1 MYLKKEVFFMKF
13 TWGILGASNI
23 ANAFSSAVLQ
33 SEKGKLGAIASRDI
47 EKAKDFA
54 DKHNIPKYYGN
65 YEDLLT
71 DDEIDG
77 IYISTPNPMHTEW
90 AIKAANAKKH
100 ILLEKPA
107 TLNYAEALEV
117 IDNAKANGVFFM
129 EAFMYRC
136 HPQTKKTVDIIKEG
150 LIGDV
155 RFIDISFGFKADF
168 NKESRLFAKHLGGGG
183 ILDVGCYTASLARLL
198 AGSAM
203 NKDFA
208 NPIELKATGVKG
220 ITDVDEWTSAVLKF
234 ENNIIGNISCAVGTN
249 MQNTALISG
258 TKGTITVTSPF
269 ACNPG
274 QDNPAIIVTGET
286 NEIYKFENMKS
297 LFTYEAD
304 IVTAYALNGKAPS
317 PAMTPEDTLGNMKTL
332 DMWRKEVGVI
342 YEKEINL

>member
-1 MYLKKEVFFMKF
+1 MKF

-23 ANAFSSAVLQ
+23 ANTFSLAVLE
-33 SEKGKLGAIASRDI
+33 SDKGRLGAVASRDI

-54 DKHNIPKYYGN
+54 NKYNISKYYGD
-65 YEDLLT
+65 YENLLT
-71 DDEIDG
+71 DDEING
-77 IYISTPNPMHTEW
+77 IYISTPNHMHAEW
-90 AIKAANAKKH
+90 AIKAAKAKKH

-107 TLNYAEALEV
+107 TLNYSEALEV
-117 IDNAKANGVFFM
+117 INSAKANGVFFM

-136 HPQTKKTVDIIKEG
+136 HPQTKKAVDIIKEG
-150 LIGDV
+150 QIGDV

-183 ILDVGCYTASLARLL
+183 ILDVGCYTVSLARLL

-220 ITDVDEWTSAVLKF
+220 ITDVDEWTSAVLQF
-234 ENNIIGNISCAVGTN
+234 ENNIIGNISCAIGTN
-249 MQNTALISG
+249 MQNIALISG
-258 TKGTITVTSPF
+258 TKGTITITSPF

-286 NEIYKFENMKS
+286 NEIYKFENTKN

-304 IVTAYALNGKAPS
+304 IVATYADTGMAPS

-332 DMWRKEVGVI
+332 DMWRKEVGVV
-342 YEKEINL
+342 YKKEIKL

>member
-1 MYLKKEVFFMKF
+1 MKF
-13 TWGILGASNI
+13 TWGILSASNI
-23 ANAFSSAVLQ
+23 ANTFSLAVLE
-33 SEKGKLGAIASRDI
+33 SDKGRLGAVASRDI

-54 DKHNIPKYYGN
+54 NKYNISKYYGD
-65 YEDLLT
+65 YENLLT
-71 DDEIDG
+71 DDEING
-77 IYISTPNPMHTEW
+77 IYISTPNHMHAEW
-90 AIKAANAKKH
+90 AIKAAKAKKH

-107 TLNYAEALEV
+107 TLNYSEALEV
-117 IDNAKANGVFFM
+117 INSAKANGVFFM

-136 HPQTKKTVDIIKEG
+136 HPQTKKAVDIIKEG
-150 LIGDV
+150 QIGDV

-183 ILDVGCYTASLARLL
+183 ILDVGCYTVSLARLL

-220 ITDVDEWTSAVLKF
+220 ITDVDEWTSAVLQF
-234 ENNIIGNISCAVGTN
+234 ENNIIGNISCAIGTN
-249 MQNTALISG
+249 MQNIALISG
-258 TKGTITVTSPF
+258 TKGTITITSPF

-274 QDNPAIIVTGET
+274 QDNPAIIVTGEA
-286 NEIYKFENMKS
+286 NEIYKFENAKN

-304 IVTAYALNGKAPS
+304 IVATYADTGMAPS

-332 DMWRKEVGVI
+332 DMWRKEVGVV
-342 YEKEINL
+342 YKKEIKL